1 MCGRG
6 DHAGSLGRQPLV
18 VQVAPSPR
26 SSESLQGR
34 APHACAFQDLEG
46 TTMTGKA
53 KMFIAVGAA
62 FVLGTGAA
70 RANERQSTTS
80 AGREQAGDKATSADA
95 PSRAS
100 EATSKAAEG
109 TSREITGRV
118 LQAGPSKL
126 FLEHMGAVV
135 EFNLKDTEFS
145 GGDLKS
151 SRDLAEGQQVKASF
165 TVENKTTNIAKR
177 VSLAG
182 EAGTAKPSHEYG
194 PGEHGPGMSPGERP
208 GPATPSTPGMPP
220 REPGTTPAPK

>member
-1 MCGRG
+1 
-6 DHAGSLGRQPLV
+6 
-18 VQVAPSPR
+18 
-26 SSESLQGR
+26 
-34 APHACAFQDLEG
+34 
-46 TTMTGKA
+46 MTGKA

-70 RANERQSTTS
+70 SADERQSTTS
-80 AGREQAGDKATSADA
+80 AGREETGGEAKSAGATS
-95 PSRAS
+95 RTS
-100 EATSKAAEG
+100 EATSKAEG

-118 LQAGPSKL
+118 LQASPSKL

-135 EFNLKDTEFS
+135 EFNLRETEFS
-145 GGDLKS
+145 GGDLRS